1 MIFIVYPATKIK
13 TMKIITITLFAA
25 IILQSTK
32 THAQFY
38 FNNQRCQTKEIS
50 RNEAFK
56 RAGVDTLI
64 YIKDMEELLEYFKT
78 IGYHF
83 TESGCRQEMYA
94 GNKINYNLLV
104 FSKKYRKVIV
114 WYDEEQR
121 KSNLVAI
128 L

>member
-1 MIFIVYPATKIK
+1 MKK
-13 TMKIITITLFAA
+13 TTITLFAA

-32 THAQFY
+32 TSAQFF

-50 RNEAFK
+50 RNEVFK
-56 RAGVDTLI
+56 RVGVDTLI

-78 IGYHF
+78 IGYHL
-83 TESGCRQEMYA
+83 TESGCSEQMYK

-114 WYDEEQR
+114 WYNEEQR
-121 KSNLVAI
+121 KSDLAAI